1 MNSFALRKN
10 ATFEWKGA
18 PCRIR
23 ELTPDGNVL
32 VETLNS
38 GGLTIVQQAGLLA
51 DYAAGLVMPTVAS
64 SRAQSAPAIFS
75 RPLEDLPSG
84 ARAQIA
90 RRLHYLRVIHEAG
103 TPIFTP
109 EYIKPLI
116 VKAAEAIEDSRPPS
130 VTVIYRWSRAFAN
143 SRSDP
148 RSLVPRYDRRGPRK
162 RFQEPRS
169 LDLLNDAMEDAFKAS
184 PKVTVKDVHDRWE
197 TKIKAANKASIGT
210 PEIPVPNLRTAY
222 RLVREADVYTM
233 LSLKEGKSSAD
244 RRLRLVKHGAR
255 SSRILERIEID
266 HTPLDLF
273 LIDERTWLPLGRPT
287 LTMAIEH
294 FSRMPYGY
302 YLSFGDPSAA
312 AVVGA
317 LRHGIL
323 PKTLN
328 QSALP
333 NLPIENDWPVYGM
346 FETLVTDNGLEFHGI
361 DVEGLAN
368 DLGFVIVYC
377 PKRQPRFKGV
387 IERYLKTINYYFAH
401 QLPGTSMARF
411 MERGD
416 YDPQKHALLTLGE
429 FQQIFEK
436 WMLDVYAGTVHR
448 GIKTT
453 PRQRW
458 RDGLAAHT
466 PELPDLN
473 SFLSRIGRSAHKRLR
488 KTGIELFGL
497 FYSSEALSPVLM
509 RYGEGVTV
517 RVVFDPENLGE
528 ILVWPPEGNEPA
540 SVRALDFA
548 YANGLT
554 HRQHELIRQT
564 VRDAGARTADRSA
577 VQRAKAQIVNEIETL
592 MESRKVRARR
602 KSAAIRGV
610 SSSAPNGVS
619 QSLQGDSAPSRPP
632 AAKAPEKGQLKP
644 ANDLP
649 ALIQSFQIK
658 RSDGG
663 GM

>member
-10 ATFEWKGA
+10 TTFDWKDA

-23 ELTPDGNVL
+23 ELTPDGDVL
-32 VETLNS
+32 VEVLNS
-38 GGLTIVQQAGLLA
+38 GGLTLVPQAELLA
-51 DYAAGLVMPTVAS
+51 DYAAGVLKATAGS
-64 SRAQSAPAIFS
+64 SRPQDAPIVYS
-75 RPLEDLPSG
+75 RPLDDLPQSV
-84 ARAQIA
+84 RAQIS

-103 TPIFTP
+103 DPVFTP
-109 EYIKPLI
+109 DYLKPLI
-116 VKAAEAIEDSRPPS
+116 AEAAQSIGDTKPPS
-130 VTVIYRWSRAFAN
+130 VTAIYRWSRLFA
-143 SRSDP
+143 STRGDT
-148 RSLVPRYDRRGPRK
+148 RSLVPRYDRRGARK
-162 RFQEPRS
+162 RFQSPRS
-169 LDLLNDAMEDAFKAS
+169 LDLLNDAVEDAFKAS
-184 PKVTVKDVHDRWE
+184 PKVTVKDIHARWGA
-197 TKIKAANKASIGT
+197 KIEAANRATLGA
-210 PEIPVPNLRTAY
+210 PEIPVPNVRTAY
-222 RLVREADVYTM
+222 RLMGEADVYAM
-233 LSLKEGKSSAD
+233 QCLKEGKATAD

-312 AVVGA
+312 AVIGA
-317 LRHGIL
+317 LRHGML
-323 PKTLN
+323 PKTLHR
-328 QSALP
+328 SALP
-333 NLPIENDWPVYGM
+333 NLPIENEWPVHGM

-361 DVEGLAN
+361 DLEGLAN

-411 MERGD
+411 TERGD

-458 RDGLAAHT
+458 REASALHT
-466 PELPDLN
+466 PELPDLKN
-473 SFLSRIGRSAHKRLR
+473 FLARIGRNAHRKLR
-488 KTGIELFGL
+488 RTGIELFGL
-497 FYSSEALSPVLM
+497 FYSSEALSPMLM
-509 RYGEGVTV
+509 RYGEGVEV

-528 ILVWPPEGNEPA
+528 ILVWAPEENEPVP
-540 SVRALDFA
+540 VRALDFA
-548 YANGLT
+548 YANGLS
-554 HRQHELIRQT
+554 HRQHELIRRS
-564 VRDAGARTADRSA
+564 VREAGASTSDPAA
-577 VQRAKAQIVNEIETL
+577 VQRARAQIASEVEIL
-592 MESRKVRARR
+592 MESRKVRTRR
-602 KSAAIRGV
+602 KSAAIRGI
-610 SSSAPNGVS
+610 SSSAPQGIS
-619 QSLQGDSAPSRPP
+619 QPLPSNQVPP
-632 AAKAPEKGQLKP
+632 SPTRKKEPKVDRIEAE
-644 ANDLP
+644 NELP
-649 ALIQSFQIK
+649 SLIQSFRFK
-658 RSDGG
+658 RASGG
-663 GM
+663 EL

>member
-32 VETLNS
+32 IETLNS
-38 GGLTIVQQAGLLA
+38 GGLTIAQQPELLA
-51 DYAAGLVMPTVAS
+51 DYAAGLVTPLVAG
-64 SRAQSAPAIFS
+64 SRPQDTPAIYS
-75 RPLEDLPSG
+75 RPLDDLPVG
-84 ARAQIA
+84 VRAQIA
-90 RRLHYLRVIHEAG
+90 RRLHYLRVIYEAG
-103 TPIFTP
+103 NPIFTP
-109 EYIKPLI
+109 AYLGPLI
-116 VKAAEAIEDSRPPS
+116 AKAAQGIEDSKPPS
-130 VTVIYRWSRAFAN
+130 VTVVYRWAKAFSNAQ
-143 SRSDP
+143 SDT

-162 RFQEPRS
+162 RFQEQRS
-169 LDLLNDAMEDAFKAS
+169 MDLLSDALEDSFKAS
-184 PKVTVKDVHDRWE
+184 PRVTVKDIHTRWE
-197 TKIKAANKASIGT
+197 AKIKTANRATIGI
-210 PEIPVPNLRTAY
+210 PEIPVPNLRTTY
-222 RLVREADVYTM
+222 RLVREADVYTT
-233 LSLKEGKSSAD
+233 LCLKEGKASAD

-255 SSRILERIEID
+255 SFRILERIEID

-328 QSALP
+328 QGALP
-333 NLPIENDWPVYGM
+333 NLPIEHDWPVYGM

-436 WMLDVYAGTVHR
+436 WMLDVYAETIHR

-458 RDGLAAHT
+458 REGIASHT
-466 PELPDLN
+466 PELPDLK
-473 SFLSRIGRSAHKRLR
+473 SFLARIGRSVHRKLR

-497 FYSSEALSPVLM
+497 FYSSEALSPMLM
-509 RYGEGVTV
+509 RYGEGVSL

-528 ILVWPPEGNEPA
+528 ILVWPPEGNEPVA
-540 SVRALDFA
+540 VRALEFS
-548 YANGLT
+548 YASGLT
-554 HRQHELIRQT
+554 HRQHELIRQS
-564 VRDAGARTADRSA
+564 VREAGASTADPSA
-577 VQRAKAQIVNEIETL
+577 VQRARAQIVSEVETL
-592 MESRKVRARR
+592 MVSRKVRTRR
-602 KSAAIRGV
+602 RSAAIRGI
-610 SSSAPNGVS
+610 SSSAPQGVS
-619 QSLQGDSAPSRPP
+619 QSLQGDPAPSARLP
-632 AAKAPEKGQLKP
+632 ARVPEKDKRKA

-649 ALIQSFQIK
+649 TLIQSFQIK
-658 RSDGG
+658 RPNGG
-663 GM
+663 EA

>member
-23 ELTPDGNVL
+23 ELTPDGDVL

-38 GGLTIVQQAGLLA
+38 GGLTIARQAELLA
-51 DYAAGLVMPTVAS
+51 DYAAGLVTPTVAS
-64 SRAQSAPAIFS
+64 SRPQSAPAIFS

-103 TPIFTP
+103 TPVFTP
-109 EYIKPLI
+109 TYIKPLI
-116 VKAAEAIEDSRPPS
+116 IKAAETIEDPKPPS
-130 VTVIYRWSRAFAN
+130 VTAIYRWFRAFVNAQ
-143 SRSDP
+143 SDT

-169 LDLLNDAMEDAFKAS
+169 LDLLSDAMEDACKAS
-184 PKVTVKDVHDRWE
+184 PRVTVKGIHDRWE
-197 TKIKAANKASIGT
+197 TKIKAANRASIGT

-222 RLVREADVYTM
+222 RLVREADVYAM
-233 LSLKEGKSSAD
+233 LSLKEGKASAD

-255 SSRILERIEID
+255 SSRILERVEID

-273 LIDERTWLPLGRPT
+273 LIDERTSLPLGRPT

-312 AVVGA
+312 AVIGA

-333 NLPIENDWPVYGM
+333 KLPIENDWPVYGM
-346 FETLVTDNGLEFHGI
+346 FETLVTDNGLEFHGVDI
-361 DVEGLAN
+361 EGLAN

-458 RDGLAAHT
+458 HEGIAAHT

-473 SFLSRIGRSAHKRLR
+473 SFFARIGRSEHR
-488 KTGIELFGL
+488 KLSKKGIELFGL
-497 FYSSEALSPVLM
+497 FYSSVALSPMVM
-509 RYGEGVTV
+509 RYGEGVKV

-528 ILVWPPEGNEPA
+528 ILVWSPEGDEPV

-554 HRQHELIRQT
+554 QRQHGLINRA
-564 VRDAGARTADRSA
+564 VREAGASTEDRPA
-577 VQRAKAQIVNEIETL
+577 VQRARAQIVSEVEAM
-592 MESRKVRARR
+592 MESRKVRTRR
-602 KSAAIRGV
+602 RSAAIRGI
-610 SSSAPNGVS
+610 SSSAPQGVS
-619 QSLQGDSAPSRPP
+619 QSLQGDPAPLPPPP
-632 AAKAPEKGQLKP
+632 ANSPGKDQRTL

-649 ALIQSFQIK
+649 ALIQPFQIK
-658 RSDGG
+658 RTNGG

>member
-23 ELTPDGNVL
+23 ELTPDGDVL

-38 GGLTIVQQAGLLA
+38 GGLTIARQAELLA
-51 DYAAGLVMPTVAS
+51 DYAAGLVTPTVAS
-64 SRAQSAPAIFS
+64 SKPQSAPAIFS
-75 RPLEDLPSG
+75 RPLEELPSG

-90 RRLHYLRVIHEAG
+90 RRLHYLRIIHEAG
-103 TPIFTP
+103 TPVFTP

-116 VKAAEAIEDSRPPS
+116 TSAAEAIKDPKPPS
-130 VTVIYRWSRAFAN
+130 VTAIYRWSRAFAN
-143 SRSDP
+143 AKSDSRV
-148 RSLVPRYDRRGPRK
+148 LVPRYDRRGPRK

-169 LDLLNDAMEDAFKAS
+169 LDLLSDAMEDAFKAS
-184 PKVTVKDVHDRWE
+184 PKVTVKDIHARWE
-197 TKIKAANKASIGT
+197 TKIKAANKGSIGN

-222 RLVREADVYTM
+222 RLVREADSYTM
-233 LSLKEGKSSAD
+233 LCLKEGKASAD
-244 RRLRLVKHGAR
+244 RRLRMVKHGAR
-255 SSRILERIEID
+255 SFRILERIEID

-323 PKTLN
+323 PKTLH

-333 NLPIENDWPVYGM
+333 NLPIEHDWPVYGM

-361 DVEGLAN
+361 DIEGLAN

-411 MERGD
+411 TERGD
-416 YDPQKHALLTLGE
+416 YDPQKHAILTLGE

-436 WMLDVYAGTVHR
+436 WMLDVYAETIHR

-458 RDGLAAHT
+458 REGLAVHT
-466 PELPDLN
+466 PELPDLT
-473 SFLSRIGRSAHKRLR
+473 SFLSRIGRSAHRKLR
-488 KTGIELFGL
+488 KTGIELFGN
-497 FYSSEALSPVLM
+497 FYSDDALSPMLM
-509 RYGEGVTV
+509 RFGEGVTV
-517 RVVFDPENLGE
+517 RVVFDPENLAE
-528 ILVWPPEGNEPA
+528 ILVWSPEGNEPVP
-540 SVRALDFA
+540 VRALDFA
-548 YANGLT
+548 YANGLS
-554 HRQHELIRQT
+554 HRQHELIRRA
-564 VRDAGARTADRSA
+564 VREAGASTADPAA
-577 VQRAKAQIVNEIETL
+577 VQRARAQIAGEVEAL
-592 MESRKVRARR
+592 MESRKVRTRR
-602 KSAAIRGV
+602 KSAAIRGI
-610 SSSAPNGVS
+610 SSSAPQGVS
-619 QSLQGDSAPSRPP
+619 RSLQGSAEPASPPP
-632 AAKAPEKGQLKP
+632 AKLPEKGRLKS

-649 ALIQSFQIK
+649 TLIQPFQIK
-658 RSDGG
+658 RVNGG